1 MHACMRE
8 CNGIMD
14 DDDAASS
21 VEKMRDS
28 FLMEYYAKNL
38 GVNLASLI
46 HTYPPLHLF
55 LPLAFPP
62 SPFFS
67 SDDMYAQDSIDLLT
81 NSGINFAKHEQF
93 GIDVEVFGEV
103 LTSSGLVLLDD
114 VKWISFHSG
123 YDFGYLLK
131 VLTCH
136 TLPVEESDFF
146 TLLKTYFP
154 CIYDIKFLMKS
165 CKTLKGGLQEV
176 ADDLKVRERGGG
188 GGEREQMREI
198 AEQMD
203 RGSRFNQI
211 VSSNPL
217 LIPPPLTS

>member
-1 MHACMRE
+1 MQRARE
-8 CNGIMD
+8 L
-14 DDDAASS
+14 
-21 VEKMRDS
+21 KP
-28 FLMEYYAKNL
+28 
-38 GVNLASLI
+38 SLTT
-46 HTYPPLHLF
+46 TYPNLPSIYCSYSNISSPPFPLSHL
-55 LPLAFPP
+55 
-62 SPFFS
+62 

-81 NSGINFAKHEQF
+81 NSGINFSKHEQF

-131 VLTCH
+131 VLTCN
-136 TLPVEESDFF
+136 TLPVEETDFF

-176 ADDLKVRERGGG
+176 ADDLKVRRG
-188 GGEREQMREI
+188 R
-198 AEQMD
+198 
-203 RGSRFNQI
+203 SRDDVCVKN
-211 VSSNPL
+211 
-217 LIPPPLTS
+217 